1 MNTFWPR
8 GTVYGSLL
16 NFHAELA
23 SLGEQ
28 VHAAPYMAA
37 PLAPVLYVK
46 TANTW
51 SANGSDVALPAG
63 ASQLEVG
70 ATIAMVIGAP
80 VFGAQASRAHCRV
93 AGYVLANDLC
103 VPHASFYRPPVKAK
117 CPDGLFGVGPAM
129 VSAGQAGEPAR
140 WVLEVRINGALRQSV
155 DFAGLQ
161 RDAATLLA
169 DVSGF
174 MTLQPGDWLLL
185 GCAAGRPLA
194 GPGDRVEI
202 RVANRAEFGV
212 LVNRLAEHRL
222 EAA

>member
-16 NFHAELA
+16 NFQTELA
-23 SLGEQ
+23 SLGERM
-28 VHAAPYMAA
+28 HAAPYQA
-37 PLAPVLYVK
+37 PPVAPVLYVK

-51 SANGSDVALPAG
+51 SANGSVVALPPG

-70 ATIAMVIGAP
+70 ATVAMVIGAP
-80 VFGAQASRAHCRV
+80 VFGARASRAHSSV

-117 CPDGLFGVGPAM
+117 CADGLFGVGPHCVPAAL
-129 VSAGQAGEPAR
+129 AGDPAR
-140 WVLEVRINGALRQSV
+140 WVIEVRINGALRQSV
-155 DFAGLQ
+155 DFAGLL

-174 MTLQPGDWLLL
+174 MTLQSGDWLLL
-185 GCAAGRPLA
+185 GCAGGRPLA
-194 GPGDRVEI
+194 AAGDSLEI
-202 RVANRAEFGV
+202 RVAERPEFGV
-212 LVNRLAEHRL
+212 LVNRLSAPSPEV
-222 EAA
+222 A